1 MHANLCQPANFYNY
15 SKKELQRKT
24 IFFSQFPAG
33 IELSTSEFEDQC
45 LIHWTTA
52 VSLELLRQKLIFNC
66 QACSQ
71 GPRIFSRWQQSR
83 AQSFSSSLSA
93 VGRRDNQPLT
103 KSWRNSGLEIEMA
116 AAFQSKLK
124 LFTVRFCYV
133 SHGNA
138 TITCYEETFREL
150 GAVKLSPSANRK
162 PLRYENKPRAGAS
175 SIVACLVLT
184 EFRRMFYNRVQ

>member
-1 MHANLCQPANFYNY
+1 MVDLFNCPKFQPTKSVFSRARAVNRSTHVYQRM
-15 SKKELQRKT
+15 SKGYF
-24 IFFSQFPAG
+24 FFSQFPAG
-33 IELSTSEFEDQC
+33 IELVTSEFADQC

-52 VSLELLRQKLIFNC
+52 ASLEHLRQKLIFNC
-66 QACSQ
+66 QACSLVL
-71 GPRIFSRWQQSR
+71 F
-83 AQSFSSSLSA
+83 
-93 VGRRDNQPLT
+93 
-103 KSWRNSGLEIEMA
+103 KMA

-124 LFTVRFCYV
+124 VFTARFCYV

>member
-1 MHANLCQPANFYNY
+1 MCTRAWVKATWSLLFYFGVTFVHANLCQPANFYNY

-52 VSLELLRQKLIFNC
+52 VSLKHKRQKINIKL
-66 QACSQ
+66 
-71 GPRIFSRWQQSR
+71 
-83 AQSFSSSLSA
+83 SSLFPGPSH
-93 VGRRDNQPLT
+93 LF
-103 KSWRNSGLEIEMA
+103 KMA

-124 LFTVRFCYV
+124 VFTARFCYV

-184 EFRRMFYNRVQ
+184 EFRRMFYNRVQWGQKKRESRKNGEN